1 MRTATLTI
9 LASLLSA
16 CGSNGIVNSNVAQLP
31 GMVTQGSALGGKH
44 VGQVLYVP
52 DQALN
57 EITTYGMD
65 GKRTFPTITQN
76 VDFPTSVAV
85 DASGKIYVVNAGSGT
100 VTTYLPDG
108 TETTPTIS
116 GLAGPWGIAV
126 DRHGKIY
133 VVTPGYQSCYFGNV
147 TTYKPDGTRAT
158 PTIQIDGEPN
168 GIAIDSSG
176 KIYVS
181 LYCAGPSGEG
191 EVNTYKPDG
200 TPTAPTL
207 TDAQGILNPVG
218 MTIAHDKLFVADG
231 TGGWWWGSVT
241 TYTLDGRPA
250 KPTLTY
256 QGIAGPIGVA
266 VNRNGK
272 IFVANQLAGKG
283 QVYGDITSF
292 LPNGPE
298 TKPTIV
304 NGIRQPGFIAVSP

>member
-1 MRTATLTI
+1 MRRAALSI
-9 LASLLSA
+9 LALMLSA
-16 CGSNGIVNSNVAQLP
+16 CGSNGIVSSNLPQLP
-31 GMVTQGSALGGKH
+31 GTATQRWAPGGGPA
-44 VGQVLYVP
+44 GQVLYVP
-52 DQALN
+52 DGALN
-57 EITTYGMD
+57 QITTYAMD
-65 GKRTFPTITQN
+65 GKRTSPTITKN
-76 VDFPTSVAV
+76 IDLPTSVAV

-108 TETTPTIS
+108 TETAPTIS
-116 GLAGPWGIAV
+116 GLADPLGIAV

-147 TTYKPDGTRAT
+147 TAYKPDGTRTT

-168 GIAIDSSG
+168 GIAVDSSG

-181 LYCAGPSGEG
+181 LYCAGPSGLG

-200 TPTAPTL
+200 TPTGPTL
-207 TDAQGILNPVG
+207 TDSQGILNPVG
-218 MTIAHDKLFVADG
+218 MTIAQGKLFVADN

-241 TYTLDGRPA
+241 AYTLDGRRT
-250 KPTLTY
+250 KPTLTKH
-256 QGIAGPIGVA
+256 GIAGPMGVA

-272 IFVANQLAGKG
+272 IFVSNQLAGKG
-283 QVYGDITSF
+283 EVYGDITSY
-292 LPNGPE
+292 LSNGPQ